1 MNNNELE
8 AMQRD
13 ELRRKV
19 IFWGLLLSGIVAMMI
34 GIIGIVILTVVGLL
48 VLAMAVGSV
57 LLGRFLLRHARNR
70 SPWPGNPTR

>member
-1 MNNNELE
+1 MNDNQLE
-8 AMQRD
+8 AMRRD

-48 VLAMAVGSV
+48 VLAMAIGSV

-70 SPWPGNPTR
+70 SPWPGNPAR